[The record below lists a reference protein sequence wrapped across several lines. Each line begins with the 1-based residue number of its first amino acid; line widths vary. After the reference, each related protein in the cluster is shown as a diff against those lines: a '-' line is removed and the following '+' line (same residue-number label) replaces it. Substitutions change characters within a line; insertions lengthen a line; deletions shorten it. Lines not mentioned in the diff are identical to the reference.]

1 MASLTTSSIKK
12 ESFMNARYIMASAL
26 AAAIV
31 APAALSAQKP
41 APAPSFKAEKCYGI
55 ARAGKNDCAS
65 TGNNS
70 CGGTS
75 KVNSDPKAWIYVPA
89 GYCDRIVGGSLQ
101 PK

>member
-1 MASLTTSSIKK
+1 
-12 ESFMNARYIMASAL
+12 MNKRIFIAAALASA
-26 AAAIV
+26 V
-31 APAALSAQKP
+31 APIVLLAQKP

-55 ARAGKNDCAS
+55 AKAGKNDCAS

-75 KVNSDPKAWIYVPA
+75 KISSDPKAWIYVPE
-89 GYCDRIVGGSLQ
+89 GYCERIVGGSKT